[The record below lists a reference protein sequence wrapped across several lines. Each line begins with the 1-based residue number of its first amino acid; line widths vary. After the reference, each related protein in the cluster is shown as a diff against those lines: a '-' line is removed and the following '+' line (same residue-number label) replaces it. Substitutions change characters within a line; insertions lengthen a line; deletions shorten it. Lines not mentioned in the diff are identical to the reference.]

1 MRTERA
7 RTLRAF
13 AGRGSLALA
22 ALLTLGACGGGAA
35 GLAAESAAA
44 LHEQVAAVRTA
55 ANTDDRIAAD
65 AAVGAFRAEVRRLA
79 DAGEL
84 SPAEARSLL
93 EYADQIS
100 SGIGVEVTATPT
112 PTPTRTPSPERAEAA
127 APTRPTADEPA
138 TTITAEE
145 LRAAQQRMADRLT
158 ELLRERIQ
166 ERLRE
171 QAAENKADSK
181 KSDGKSSDGK
191 KSARK
196 SGDGHGDGGD
206 K

>member
-55 ANTDDRIAAD
+55 ANSDDRIAAD

-112 PTPTRTPSPERAEAA
+112 PTPTPSPERAEVA
-127 APTRPTADEPA
+127 APTGPTADEPA

-181 KSDGKSSDGK
+181 KSDGK

-196 SGDGHGDGGD
+196 SGDGHGEGGD